1 MFSIFV
7 YLNRG
12 AQLVEEKLQ
21 IRLVQSMEMDKK
33 KMQIIKD
40 K

>member
-7 YLNRG
+7 YFNRG